1 MSDASLAEAAGAET
15 LGAYDGVG
23 GLKVLRDA
31 AFAVTGKLSTPLPG
45 VLAPLRSERYLDEA
59 NACANLAAVITTPAL
74 AERIDGRLGVAVAS
88 EPDAAHAEVHARL
101 AVRRAAALKA
111 RPTRIHPT
119 AEVDSSASVAPY
131 GVEIGPNVYVGPRSV
146 VLPGSTLE
154 AGVVLHVGAV
164 IGVAGFQ
171 AARVAGR
178 QAIAAQLGGVRLGQG
193 VELLAD
199 VAVARALFGGE
210 TCVGRETLA
219 DCHVYIAHDCRI
231 GARVQIC
238 ALANILG
245 RVEIGD
251 DAYVGPSAVVVNGA
265 RIGAGAKLTMGA
277 VVTRDVDAGAT
288 VTGNFAIEHH
298 RFLDHLRAIRG
309 A

>member
-1 MSDASLAEAAGAET
+1 MNER
-15 LGAYDGVG
+15 LGAFEGVG

-31 AFAVTGKLSTPLPG
+31 PFAVTGKLSTPLDG
-45 VLAPLRSERYLDEA
+45 LLAPLRSERYLAEA
-59 NACANLAAVITTPAL
+59 NACARLAAVITTPDL
-74 AERIDGRLGVAVAS
+74 AERLDGRLGVAVAR
-88 EPDAAHAEVHARL
+88 EPDVAHAEVHAQL
-101 AVRRAAALKA
+101 AAARTAALQA
-111 RPTRIHPT
+111 QSTRIDPS
-119 AEVDSSASVAPY
+119 AQIDGSASIAPY
-131 GVEIGPNVYVGPRSV
+131 GVEIGPGVFVGPRCA
-146 VLPGSTLE
+146 VLPGSTIE
-154 AGVVLHVGAV
+154 ADCALHVGAV

-171 AARVAGR
+171 AARIGGR
-178 QAIAAQLGGVRLGQG
+178 QRIAPQLGGVRLARG

-199 VAVARALFGGE
+199 VSVARALFGGE
-210 TCVGRETLA
+210 TLVGEETLA

-251 DAYVGPSAVVVNGA
+251 DAYIGPSAVIVNGA
-265 RIGAGAKLTMGA
+265 RIGAGAKVTMGA
-277 VVTRDVDAGAT
+277 VVTRDVAAGTT
-288 VTGNFAIEHH
+288 VSGNFAIEHH

>member
-1 MSDASLAEAAGAET
+1 MTER
-15 LGAYDGVG
+15 LGAFEGVG

-31 AFAVTGKLSTPLPG
+31 SFAVTGKLSTPLDG
-45 VLAPLRSERYLDEA
+45 LLAPLRSERYLAEA
-59 NACANLAAVITTPAL
+59 NACARLAAVITTPDL
-74 AERIDGRLGVAVAS
+74 AERLDGRLGVAVAR
-88 EPDAAHAEVHARL
+88 EPDVAHAEVHAQL
-101 AVRRAAALKA
+101 AAARAAALQA
-111 RPTRIHPT
+111 QPTRIDPS
-119 AEVDSSASVAPY
+119 ARIDGCASVASY
-131 GVEIGPNVYVGPRSV
+131 GVEIGPGVYVGPRCV
-146 VLPGSTLE
+146 VLPGSAIE
-154 AGVVLHVGAV
+154 ADCALHVGAV

-171 AARVAGR
+171 AACIGGR
-178 QAIAAQLGGVRLGQG
+178 QRIAPQLGGVRLARG

-199 VAVARALFGGE
+199 VSVARALFGGE
-210 TCVGRETLA
+210 TFVGEETLA

-245 RVEIGD
+245 RAEIGD
-251 DAYVGPSAVVVNGA
+251 DAYIGPSAVVVNGA

-277 VVTRDVDAGAT
+277 VVTRDVPAGTT
-288 VTGNFAIEHH
+288 VSGNFAIEHH

>member
-1 MSDASLAEAAGAET
+1 MNER
-15 LGAYDGVG
+15 LGAFEGVG

-31 AFAVTGKLSTPLPG
+31 AFAVTGKLSTPLDG
-45 VLAPLRSERYLDEA
+45 LLAPLRSERYLAEA
-59 NACANLAAVITTPAL
+59 NACARLAAVITTPDL
-74 AERIDGRLGVAVAS
+74 AERLDGRLGVAVAR
-88 EPDAAHAEVHARL
+88 EPDVAHAEVHAQL
-101 AVRRAAALKA
+101 AAARAAALQA
-111 RPTRIHPT
+111 QPTTIDPS
-119 AEVDSSASVAPY
+119 AQIDGSASIAPY
-131 GVEIGPNVYVGPRSV
+131 GVEIGAGVYVGPRCV
-146 VLPGSTLE
+146 VLPGSTIE
-154 AGVVLHVGAV
+154 ADCVLHVGAV

-171 AARVAGR
+171 VARIGGR
-178 QAIAAQLGGVRLGQG
+178 QRIAPQLGGVRLARG

-199 VAVARALFGGE
+199 VSVARALFGGE
-210 TCVGRETLA
+210 TLVGEETLA

-251 DAYVGPSAVVVNGA
+251 DAYIGPSAVVVNGA
-265 RIGAGAKLTMGA
+265 RIGAGGKVTMGA
-277 VVTRDVDAGAT
+277 VVTRDVPAGTT
-288 VTGNFAIEHH
+288 VSGNFAIEHD